1 MPKVNRQTAGKI
13 GLFSAIMIIFST
25 LIGIGI
31 FFKNFSVFNN
41 NHGNPWGI
49 LISWIIAIILV
60 MCTAL
65 SFCEISSC
73 KTPGKSDG
81 LGGWAQR
88 FCGHGF
94 GRYSKVGYALFFYA
108 LDTFVIMFFVGEA
121 CLNCFANFGGGAGHV
136 NFGPLTVFYIFL
148 IGAALFALF
157 AIVNVVANNAMT
169 KFSNAVGIIKF
180 LPIIA
185 VVILGITF
193 GAMKGGGLWNNNWF
207 SPAGQDPKVVQ
218 STPDL
223 VGIIISLPSILFVYE
238 GYLIIGNIAGDMKN
252 PEKNVPLAVVIAIIV
267 AACLYVLITIGCI
280 TAGTG
285 NVYELM
291 EFCFGEG
298 TTLTNVFTNIMSV
311 FIFIS
316 VLGVL
321 NAMTFT
327 GMRAFQSNCE
337 RGELFK
343 SKKLLNIKPG
353 NNLFAGAI
361 SFSIVIAIWWA
372 IMIVPSSILNTD
384 QIIDGMS
391 NMMILAIYIVYA
403 VLLCCG
409 LNNRRTKK
417 VEVRKIKGFTGFCIV
432 AIITCFFMI
441 SFCSIYQFIV
451 IPLIDAP
458 KYGWDATYNCGWG
471 LFIDTSFKVNY
482 WQAMVIYWVLLSFMM
497 LCPFINDLMIKWW
510 DKSNH
515 QCLIWQKPNKQI
527 VLI

>member
-1 MPKVNRQTAGKI
+1 MPKVSKQTAGKI

-25 LIGIGI
+25 LIGVGI
-31 FFKNFSVFNN
+31 FFKNFSVFKNN
-41 NHGNPWGI
+41 NGNPWGI

-73 KTPGKSDG
+73 KTKGKSDG

-88 FCGHGF
+88 FCGHRF
-94 GRYSKVGYALFFYA
+94 GRYSKIGYDLFFYG
-108 LDTFVIMFFVGEA
+108 LDLFVIMFFTGEA
-121 CLNCFANFGGGAGHV
+121 LLNCFANVGDCPAGHID
-136 NFGPLTVFYIFL
+136 FGPLTTFYIFL
-148 IGAALFALF
+148 IGAVLC
-157 AIVNVVANNAMT
+157 AIFVILNYVANNSMT
-169 KFSNAVGIIKF
+169 KFSSAVGIIKF
-180 LPIIA
+180 VPIIA

-193 GAMKGGGLWNNNWF
+193 GLLDNGGLWNGHWYSNPDGYHS
-207 SPAGQDPKVVQ
+207 SPDF
-218 STPDL
+218 

-238 GYLIIGNIAGDMKN
+238 GYLIIGNMSGDMKN
-252 PEKNVPLAVVIAIIV
+252 PEKNVPLAVVIAIII
-267 AACLYVLITIGCI
+267 AAILYVLITVGCI

-291 EFCFGEG
+291 QYCFGEG
-298 TTLTNVFTNIMSV
+298 SKLTDIFTNIMSV

-327 GMRAFQSNCE
+327 GMRAFQGSCE
-337 RGELFK
+337 LGELFK
-343 SKKLLNIKPG
+343 SKALCKKKPG
-353 NNLFAGAI
+353 KQLFAGAV
-361 SFSIVIAIWWA
+361 SLSVVAAIWWVVL
-372 IMIVPSSILNTD
+372 IIPSCILNTD
-384 QIIDGMS
+384 QIIDGTS
-391 NMMILAIYIVYA
+391 NMMILAIYILYA

-409 LNNRRTKK
+409 LRNRRTKK
-417 VEVRKIKGFTGFCIV
+417 VEVRKMKGFNVICVI

-451 IPLIDAP
+451 QPIIDTRDCSWNDP
-458 KYGWDATYNCGWG
+458 YNCGWG
-471 LFIDTSFKVNY
+471 LFIDTSFKLNY
-482 WQAMVIYWVLLSFMM
+482 WQAMICYWTILSFIM

-527 VLI
+527 ILN